1 MGVAPQHL
9 LDLDHK
15 MLQAIVEVYK
25 QKSKAME
32 DASKR
37 KRGRRA

>member
-1 MGVAPQHL
+1 MGVAPQYL
-9 LDLDHK
+9 LELDHK
-15 MLQAIVEVYK
+15 MLSAIIEVYK
-25 QKSKAME
+25 EKSKAIE

>member
-1 MGVAPQHL
+1 MGIAPQHL
-9 LDLDHK
+9 LELDQR
-15 MLQAIVEVYK
+15 MLVAITQVFK
-25 QKSKAME
+25 DRAKAAA

>member
-9 LDLDHK
+9 LELDHK
-15 MLQAIVEVYK
+15 MLNAIIDVYK
-25 QKSKAME
+25 EKSKAVE
-32 DASKR
+32 NASKR